1 MSFRR
6 FSVFVAALAWLAAP
20 SLAGTISSIVV
31 YGDSLSD
38 NGNLFAATGQRP
50 APYYQGRFSNGP
62 VAVEQLATNLG
73 VPSTN
78 FVDFAWA
85 GATTGIGN
93 FVDSGTATSF
103 GAFNL
108 PGMLT
113 EFSQSQAS
121 LGPFI
126 GGLFVV
132 WGGPNDFLSPS
143 PLDASPADTINRA
156 VTDLLT
162 IVGGLQL
169 LGATD
174 ILVPGMP
181 DLGLTPFFQAQGP
194 LAAAQ
199 GTALTDAFNG
209 ALRAN
214 LPPGVTYFDSASLLR
229 SAVSNP
235 GLFGFTNVTDPC
247 FNGTTVCANPG
258 QYLFWD
264 DLHPTTA
271 TDAIV
276 AGAFQTA
283 VTPEPSTVILAA
295 AGFGLLILARR
306 RLVR

>member
-1 MSFRR
+1 M
-6 FSVFVAALAWLAAP
+6 
-20 SLAGTISSIVV
+20 
-31 YGDSLSD
+31 
-38 NGNLFAATGQRP
+38 
-50 APYYQGRFSNGP
+50 
-62 VAVEQLATNLG
+62 
-73 VPSTN
+73 
-78 FVDFAWA
+78 
-85 GATTGIGN
+85 
-93 FVDSGTATSF
+93 
-103 GAFNL
+103 
-108 PGMLT
+108 
-113 EFSQSQAS
+113 
-121 LGPFI
+121 
-126 GGLFVV
+126 
-132 WGGPNDFLSPS
+132 
-143 PLDASPADTINRA
+143 
-156 VTDLLT
+156 
-162 IVGGLQL
+162 